1 VDSGAF
7 GVGGII
13 YSIGGMAP
21 IGAGQG
27 LLRQSVRTTSIL
39 LMRGD
44 EEGVVVGV
52 KKVISRDYMKGFLLA

>member
-1 VDSGAF
+1 
-7 GVGGII
+7 
-13 YSIGGMAP
+13 MAP

-44 EEGVVVGV
+44 EEGVMVGV
-52 KKVISRDYMKGFLLA
+52 KKRRLREYMKGFLLA